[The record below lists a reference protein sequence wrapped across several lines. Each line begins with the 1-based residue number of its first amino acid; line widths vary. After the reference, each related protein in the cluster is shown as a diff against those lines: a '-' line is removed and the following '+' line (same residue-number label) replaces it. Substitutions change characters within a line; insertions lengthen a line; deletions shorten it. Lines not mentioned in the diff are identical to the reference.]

1 MILLLDFWCDKTVKN
16 GLNADERWNVRR
28 RTEEKNECVGDE
40 ATLWYWRRCR
50 G

>member
-16 GLNADERWNVRR
+16 GLNADERWVC
-28 RTEEKNECVGDE
+28 EEEDGRKNECVGDE